1 MRQQNCLI
9 FEILIDFVELER
21 TQDIIADTPYEASNE
36 DSSKDS
42 NQDSNEDDF
51 VEGITQ
57 EKCGSFNDFDECVA
71 RQTME
76 ALKNVIP

>member
-1 MRQQNCLI
+1 MLTHP
-9 FEILIDFVELER
+9 LL
-21 TQDIIADTPYEASNE
+21 YEDSNE

-51 VEGITQ
+51 VGGITQ